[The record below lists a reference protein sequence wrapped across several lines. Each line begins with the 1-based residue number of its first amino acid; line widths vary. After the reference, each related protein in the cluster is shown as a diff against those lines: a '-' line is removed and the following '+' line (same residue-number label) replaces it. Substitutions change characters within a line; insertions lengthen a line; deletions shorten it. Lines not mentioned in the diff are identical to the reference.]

1 MPGDADDAATRTPST
16 PPIGWYP
23 DPSGAA
29 QWRRWDGTSWGET
42 TMPYGPPP
50 PDAATIQ
57 MERSAWLFLRSVA
70 PWGLVAPALFAIAL
84 AADSAT
90 FGPLRRY
97 VREWWRAEV
106 HHRPLPPVPATG
118 SSSVAVSVTYAV
130 VWLVSIV
137 GIGAWLRFTL
147 ASTRVVAAARYPSR
161 HRATWTCLSFFIP
174 ILGPLVALSASC
186 AWLPE
191 GHEARRLLAAGW
203 SLVAVGELAIA
214 ALWVTTLAT
223 SSLTATWSLAVVC
236 AGLWVAA
243 AVELPRGLEA
253 VADDHASL
261 GVRRTPA
268 PS

>member
-1 MPGDADDAATRTPST
+1 MPGDADDATAPAPFG
-16 PPIGWYP
+16 PPVGWYP
-23 DPSGAA
+23 DPGGAA
-29 QWRRWDGTSWGET
+29 QWRRWDGASWGEA

-50 PDAATIQ
+50 PDAATLQ
-57 MERSAWLFLRSVA
+57 LERHAWLFLRGVA
-70 PWGLVAPALFAIAL
+70 PWGLLAPALFAIAL

-97 VREWWRAEV
+97 VREWWNADL
-106 HHRPLPPVPATG
+106 HHRPLPPVPTTG
-118 SSSVAVSVTYAV
+118 SSSVAVSLTYVV

-161 HRATWTCLSFFIP
+161 HRAAPTCFLFFIP
-174 ILGPLVALSASC
+174 ILGPLVARSASC
-186 AWLPE
+186 GWLPQ
-191 GHEARRLLAAGW
+191 GHEARRALAFGW
-203 SLVAVGELAIA
+203 SLVAIGEGAIA
-214 ALWVTTLAT
+214 ALWATSLTT
-223 SSLTATWSLAVVC
+223 SSLAAAWSLAIVC
-236 AGLWVAA
+236 AGLWIAA

-253 VADDHASL
+253 IAEDHASL